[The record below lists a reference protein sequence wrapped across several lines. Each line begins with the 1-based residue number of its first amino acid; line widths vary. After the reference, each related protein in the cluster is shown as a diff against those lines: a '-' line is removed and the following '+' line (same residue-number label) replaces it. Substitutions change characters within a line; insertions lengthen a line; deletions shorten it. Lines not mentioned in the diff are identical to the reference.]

1 MIKKVHNKRGFGL
14 IEIILAVSVFAL
26 SVMGLT
32 GGLVYGEQSS
42 VLALHRAQAVLLAE
56 EGLEATR
63 NIADESFSN
72 LADGDFG
79 LAIENNSYIFSGSS
93 DVWDIYER
101 QITVQNVD
109 ANTKQITSRV
119 SWSQNVLNT
128 GNIEFTTH
136 ITNWE

>member
-128 GNIEFTTH
+128 GDIEFTTH

>member
-72 LADGDFG
+72 LTDGDFG